1 MLRELFFFIT
11 LLLSENH
18 VMIASIGATAFI
30 VFALP
35 NNTSAEPK
43 KIIGG
48 YFLGFFTGSCFAVFP
63 FMYIV
68 LFKAMWFALSIGFTS
83 S

>member
-48 YFLGFFTGSCFAVFP
+48 YFLGFFTGSCFAVSPLCILYFLKQCGLLYP
-63 FMYIV
+63 
-68 LFKAMWFALSIGFTS
+68 
-83 S
+83 